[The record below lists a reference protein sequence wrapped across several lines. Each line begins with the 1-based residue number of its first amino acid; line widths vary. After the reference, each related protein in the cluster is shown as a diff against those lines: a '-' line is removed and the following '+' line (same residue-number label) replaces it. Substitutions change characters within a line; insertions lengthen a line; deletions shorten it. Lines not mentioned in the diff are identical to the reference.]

1 MQELPWCR
9 RCQQDRHG
17 SGICHASC

>member
-9 RCQQDRHG
+9 RCKQDRYG
-17 SGICHASC
+17 SGICDASC

>member
-9 RCQQDRHG
+9 RRKQDRHV
-17 SGICHASC
+17 SGICHAPC